1 MLYKHTLGYGKF
13 FSADDGTGS
22 GGAANGEAGDDAS
35 TGEKGD
41 DTAGEGDDEAG
52 NEGDD
57 GEAPDVDALETS
69 IANLKDTLKKER
81 AAHKAA
87 QREVKRLEAEL
98 KDALAN
104 TDTSDLTAKLAEM
117 EGKWRDAVSR
127 TAVIEA
133 ATAAHAVSPKAVYAL
148 IRDRVELDA
157 DGTATNLAELIDG
170 LKNDDPALFRAAGG
184 SLDGGT
190 RGGAPRRRRAGPVAR
205 MAGAYSKTKK

>member
-22 GGAANGEAGDDAS
+22 GGAQGDAGDEAS

-87 QREVKRLEAEL
+87 QRDVKRLESEL
-98 KDALAN
+98 KAALESA
-104 TDTSDLTAKLAEM
+104 DTSDLTAQLAEM

-148 IRDRVELDA
+148 VRDRVELDEA
-157 DGTATNLAELIDG
+157 GAVQNIDALIEG
-170 LKNDDPALFRAAGG
+170 LKADDPALFRSAGG

-190 RGGAPRRRRAGPVAR
+190 RGGAPRTEPSTPTERL
-205 MAGAYSKTKK
+205 AGAYRQAKK